1 MAGTLLST
9 KKLSFPQQQLVEHSG
24 VGLVHYDILRI
35 KNLEVNLVPK
45 HIPNVIITSKNAI
58 PALLE
63 WKQHIKNVFCVGDVT
78 AERLIF
84 HGFLPQIV
92 ASDSITLAKKIM
104 SGHAHKPFIYFCG
117 EQRRDELPQ
126 IFADNNITLNELIV
140 YESEIVEKSFDRI
153 FAAVLFY
160 SPRGVYAFAK
170 ANKHQ
175 PQCAI
180 CIGETT
186 AAAAREL
193 FPKVVVANKQTVEN
207 VLTTAI
213 KLLRDDK
220 K

>member
-1 MAGTLLST
+1 MAGTVLST
-9 KKLSFPQQQLVEHSG
+9 KKLSFSQQQLVEHSG
-24 VGLVHYDILRI
+24 VGLVHYDILRV
-35 KNLEVNLVPK
+35 KNRVVNQVPE
-45 HIPNVIITSKNAI
+45 HFLDVVITSKNAI

-63 WKQHIKNVFCVGDVT
+63 WKQQIKSVFCVGDLT
-78 AERLIF
+78 AEQLIF
-84 HGFLPQIV
+84 HGFMPQLV
-92 ASDSITLAKKIM
+92 ASDSKMLGLKIITEHPEK
-104 SGHAHKPFIYFCG
+104 SFIYLCG
-117 EQRRDELPQ
+117 DHRRDDLPQ
-126 IFADNNITLNELIV
+126 IFADNNIVLNEVIV

-175 PQCAI
+175 PKCSI

-186 AAAAREL
+186 ATAAREL
-193 FPKVVVANKQTVEN
+193 FPNVVVANKQTVEN
-207 VLTTAI
+207 VLITAI

>member
-1 MAGTLLST
+1 MSGTLLST

-24 VGLVHYDILRI
+24 VGLIHYDILRI
-35 KNLEVNLVPK
+35 KNREVTAFPED
-45 HIPNVIITSKNAI
+45 IPNVIITSKNAF
-58 PALLE
+58 PALLDRR
-63 WKQHIKNVFCVGDVT
+63 QQIKNVYCVGDVT
-78 AERLIF
+78 AEQLVF

-92 ASDSITLAKKIM
+92 ASDARTLAEKII
-104 SGHAHKPFIYFCG
+104 SGNSHKTFTYFCG
-117 EQRRDELPQ
+117 EHRRDELPQ
-126 IFADNNITLNELIV
+126 LFADNNITLNEVIV

-186 AAAAREL
+186 ATAAREV